1 MKNRIQGIEDSRGQ
15 VSGAPGAG
23 LHSNPGILESSNPPV
38 RKLRRTRFASNY
50 GFWALGIPL
59 VAFLG
64 FIGYMFVY
72 LSRNGLSVISWRF
85 ITEPPTNGMT
95 QGGIWPCIVGTVLVT
110 FVSLV
115 FSLPVGV
122 CSAIYL
128 SEYAP
133 ANFVTRAIRSAIR
146 SLAGIPSI
154 VYGLFGVALFVSA
167 MKLGVSILASGMT
180 LGLMN
185 LPWIIATGEEAI
197 SAIPGSFREG
207 ALALGAT
214 KWEAIRLNVLP
225 FAFPGILTGIL
236 LAVAR
241 TIGETAP
248 ILFTGVSY
256 YTKQLPTGPLSKFMA
271 LPYHLFVL
279 ATQHD
284 QILKVRPLAFGTA
297 IVLLV
302 IVLLFDAT
310 AFIFRLRSAGS
321 NKWQV

>member
-1 MKNRIQGIEDSRGQ
+1 MKNEIQGTEDSRGP
-15 VSGAPGAG
+15 VNGMSGSGP
-23 LHSNPGILESSNPPV
+23 HSNPGILESSTPV
-38 RKLRRTRFASNY
+38 GKKLRRTRSASSF
-50 GFWALGIPL
+50 GFWILAVPL

-64 FIGYMFVY
+64 FIVLMFYY
-72 LSRNGLSVISWRF
+72 LFRNGLGVISWRF
-85 ITEPPTNGMT
+85 LTQPPTHGMT

-110 FVSLV
+110 FVSLI
-115 FSLPVGV
+115 FSVPVGV

-133 ANFVTRAIRSAIR
+133 ANYVTRAIRSSIR

-167 MKLGVSILASGMT
+167 MRLGLSVLASGLT

-185 LPWIIATGEEAI
+185 LPWIIATAEEAI

-214 KWEAIRLNVLP
+214 KWEAIGRNVLP
-225 FAFPGILTGIL
+225 YAFPGILTGVL

-241 TIGETAP
+241 TMGETAP
-248 ILFTGVSY
+248 ILFTGVTY
-256 YTKQLPTGPLSKFMA
+256 YTKQLPTSPLNKFMA
-271 LPYHLFVL
+271 LPYHLFTL
-279 ATQHD
+279 STQHE
-284 QILKVRPLAFGTA
+284 QMLKVRPLAFGTA
-297 IVLLV
+297 MVLLAF
-302 IVLLFDAT
+302 VLAFDGV
-310 AFIFRLRSAGS
+310 AFAFRLRASSS

>member
-1 MKNRIQGIEDSRGQ
+1 VNGPSDLR
-15 VSGAPGAG
+15 PY
-23 LHSNPGILESSNPPV
+23 SNPRILESSTPSA
-38 RKLRRTRFASNY
+38 RKLHRTRFASSI
-50 GFWALGIPL
+50 GFWLLGIPL
-59 VAFLG
+59 ALFIAFVLC
-64 FIGYMFVY
+64 MFFY
-72 LSRNGLSVISWRF
+72 LFRNGLGVISWRF
-85 ITEPPTNGMT
+85 LTQPPLNGMT
-95 QGGIWPCIVGTVLVT
+95 AGGIWPCIVGTVLVT
-110 FVSLV
+110 FVSLI
-115 FSLPVGV
+115 FSVPVGV

-128 SEYAP
+128 SEYA
-133 ANFVTRAIRSAIR
+133 ANNLLTRAIRSSIR

-167 MKLGVSILASGMT
+167 MKLGLSILASGLT

-185 LPWIIATGEEAI
+185 LPWIITTAEEAI

-207 ALALGAT
+207 ALALGTT
-214 KWEAIRLNVLP
+214 KWEAIRYNVLP
-225 FAFPGILTGIL
+225 YAFPGILTGIL

-241 TIGETAP
+241 TMGETAP
-248 ILFTGVSY
+248 ILFTGVTY
-256 YTKQLPTGPLSKFMA
+256 YTKRLPNSLLSKFMA

-302 IVLLFDAT
+302 FVLVFDAA
-310 AFIFRLRSAGS
+310 AFVFRLRSAGS